1 MQMWTAYFV
10 FALTV
15 AGKALA
21 AGNSHGDHHASIT
34 DLIAPAVNVAII
46 VSFLVWKL
54 KGPLTEMFNKKAA
67 DVSSTIERANIKS
80 KEAQVML
87 DAQTKKM
94 GHLDQDVKEIFNS
107 AEKEVQNYEKNLAH
121 ETEEKTR
128 KLKSDA
134 NLKIEASKKALVE
147 ELNAEILDQ
156 VIAKTKS
163 TIKTNKDF
171 QTKASNKLLQGLQ

>member
-1 MQMWTAYFV
+1 MQMWTAYLV
-10 FALTV
+10 LALTF
-15 AGKALA
+15 AQKAFA
-21 AGNSHGDHHASIT
+21 AGNAHGDHHASIT
-34 DLIAPAVNVAII
+34 DLLAPAVNVII
-46 VSFLVWKL
+46 IASFLIWKL
-54 KGPLTEMFNKKAA
+54 KKPMTEMFNKKAE
-67 DVSSTIERANIKS
+67 DVSNTIERANIKS

-94 GHLDQDVKEIFNS
+94 NHLDQDVKEIFNS
-107 AEKEVQNYEKNLAH
+107 SEKEVQNFEKTLAS

-128 KLKSDA
+128 KLKADA
-134 NLKIEASKKALVE
+134 TLKIEASKKAMVE

-171 QTKASNKLLQGLQ
+171 QAKASNKLLQGLQ

>member
-1 MQMWTAYFV
+1 MQMWTAYLV
-10 FALTV
+10 LALTF
-15 AGKALA
+15 AGKAIA
-21 AGNSHGDHHASIT
+21 AGNAHGDHHASIT
-34 DLIAPAVNVAII
+34 DLVAPAVNVFII
-46 VSFLVWKL
+46 ASFLIWKL
-54 KGPLTEMFNKKAA
+54 KGPLAEMFNKKAA

-94 GHLDQDVKEIFNS
+94 SHLDQDVKEIFNS
-107 AEKEVQNYEKNLAH
+107 SEKEVQNFEKTLAN

-134 NLKIEASKKALVE
+134 TLKIEASKKAMVE

-171 QTKASNKLLQGLQ
+171 QAKASNKLLQGLQ